1 MVERVTGS
9 AHLGDYM
16 AENVWK
22 PLGMASTTFRLAEQ
36 PGIADRL
43 CGMTM
48 RLPTGDLLANP
59 PLPYP
64 VKEPKDDE
72 GGSGAYSTAP
82 DYLKLLSSLLKN
94 DGKLLKPETVNEM
107 FKPQLQNPAY
117 LEGVLAIPEVA
128 SYLVPG
134 MPAGLKWNYGLGGI
148 IAMEEIP
155 GRARKGTMFWGGLP
169 NLYWV
174 CLRPLCIF
182 LQGYF
187 AGR

>member
-16 AENVWK
+16 AENIWK
-22 PLGMASTTFRLAEQ
+22 PLGMTSTTFRLAER
-36 PGIADRL
+36 PDIAGRL
-43 CGMTM
+43 CGMTT
-48 RLPTGDLLANP
+48 RLPAGHLANP

-64 VKEPKDDE
+64 TKEPKDDE
-72 GGSGAYSTAP
+72 GGSGAYATAP
-82 DYLKLLSSLLKN
+82 DYLKLLSSLVKN

-117 LEGVLAIPEVA
+117 LATLLAMPEFVR
-128 SYLVPG
+128 YLAPG

-148 IAMEEIP
+148 IAMEEMS
-155 GRARKGTMFWGGLP
+155 GRAAKGTMFWGGLP

-174 CLRPLCIF
+174 RLCPLRNF
-182 LQGYF
+182 S
-187 AGR
+187 